1 MNGLRWLVA
10 FFVFAWF
17 APAETRVL
25 RNFTLIDGNGGPP
38 MTGAAMVIVDGRIQ
52 WVGPGAQLRSPAGA
66 EVIDLTARYVM
77 PGIINTH
84 SHLGNVAGL
93 VEDRKNYTR
102 ESVEKQLKTYASY
115 GVTSVLSW
123 GTDQELIFD
132 LRAAQRAG
140 RPALTRVFTAG
151 RGFKSKDGYPAS
163 PGMKGVPYEVTSAQE
178 VEKAVTQLAGWK
190 VDFVKMWVDDHLGHL
205 QRMPVDL
212 RLAIIAS
219 ANKHGLR
226 SIAHIHYL
234 ADARQLTEAGI
245 YGLGHSVRDQLVDDA
260 LIASMKRRGTWL
272 AAATLTRE
280 MSTFIYANPHPI
292 LRDPFLTRSIS
303 PGLIGALETSYRKT
317 VSADPDLKTYPTF
330 IEFAKK
336 NLKKMV
342 DAGVKVGFGTDTG
355 PPARFP
361 GYFEHWE
368 MELMKE
374 AGLTPAQIIVIASR
388 SSAEF
393 LGVSKDLGTL
403 VVGKWADLVVLKG
416 NPLADIRNTRSIEF
430 VLIAG
435 NRI

>member
-1 MNGLRWLVA
+1 MPESEDSMKMRRCVALLFLVSCSL
-10 FFVFAWF
+10 FG
-17 APAETRVL
+17 ETKVL
-25 RNFTLIDGNGGPP
+25 QNFTLIDG
-38 MTGAAMVIVDGRIQ
+38 TGKTPLASAAMVVVDGRIQ
-52 WVGPGAQLRSPAGA
+52 WVGSKAGLKAPAGA
-66 EVIDLTARYVM
+66 QTIDLSGKYVM
-77 PGIINTH
+77 PGIINLH
-84 SHLGNVAGL
+84 GHLGNVVGL

-102 ESVEKQLKTYASY
+102 ASVEKQLKIYASY
-115 GVTSVLSW
+115 GVTSVVSW

-151 RGFKSKDGYPAS
+151 RGFKSVNGYPAS
-163 PGMKGVPYEVTSAQE
+163 PGMQGVPYEVTNAQE
-178 VEKAVTQLAGWK
+178 IEKAVAQLAGWK

-205 QRMPVDL
+205 RKMPMDL
-212 RLAIIAS
+212 CRAIIAS
-219 ANKHGLR
+219 ANQHGLR

-260 LIASMKRRGTWL
+260 LIASMKKRGTWL

-280 MSTFIYANPHPI
+280 MSTFIYAKPHPI
-292 LRDPFLTRSIS
+292 LKDPFLTRSIS
-303 PGLIGALETSYRKT
+303 PELIRELETTYRNK

-374 AGLTPAQIIVIASR
+374 AGLTPAQIIAIASR
-388 SSAEF
+388 NSADF

-403 VVGKWADLVVLKG
+403 EVGKWADLIVLRG
-416 NPLADIRNTRSIEF
+416 EPSGRHSQHAID
-430 VLIAG
+430 
-435 NRI
+435 

>member
-1 MNGLRWLVA
+1 MNVLRCLVA
-10 FFVFAWF
+10 FSVFAWV

-38 MTGAAMVIVDGRIQ
+38 MTAAAMVIVDGRIQ
-52 WVGPGAQLRSPAGA
+52 WVGPQAQLKSPAGA
-66 EVIDLTARYVM
+66 EVIDLTAKYVM

-84 SHLGNVAGL
+84 CHLGNVAGL
-93 VEDRKNYTR
+93 IEDRKNYTR

-123 GTDQELIFD
+123 GTDQKLILD

-140 RPALTRVFTAG
+140 RPALTRIFTAG
-151 RGFKSKDGYPAS
+151 RGFKTKDGYPAS
-163 PGMKGVPYEVTSAQE
+163 PLMKGVPYEVTNAQE
-178 VEKAVTQLAGWK
+178 VEKAVTELAGWK
-190 VDFVKMWVDDHLGHL
+190 VDFIKMWVDDHLGHL
-205 QRMPVDL
+205 QKMPMDL
-212 RLAIIAS
+212 CRSIIAS

-234 ADARQLTEAGI
+234 ADAKQLTEAGI

-260 LIASMKRRGTWL
+260 LIVSMKKRGTWL

-280 MSTFIYANPHPI
+280 MSTFIYASPHPI
-292 LRDPFLTRSIS
+292 LKDPFLTRSLS
-303 PGLIGALETSYRKT
+303 PGLIRELETGYRAK
-317 VSADPDLKTYPTF
+317 VLADPDLKTYPTF
-330 IEFAKK
+330 IEFGKK

-342 DAGVKVGFGTDTG
+342 DSGVKVGFGTDTG
-355 PPARFP
+355 PPARFS

-374 AGLTPAQIIVIASR
+374 AGLTPAQIIAIASR
-388 SSAEF
+388 NSAEF

-403 VVGKWADLVVLKG
+403 EVGKWADLIVLKG